1 MAHDLYVKQV
11 KETYIERERSRESTM
26 KELLYGPVVGQLSE
40 QGNDGVEGIDQEMNE
55 GKTESDKNDVS
66 STNPQKL
73 SFANITQV
81 LYVLFVTSLDF
92 SFFIT
97 VCTVLLS
104 YTVFVC
110 CIYLFVTDGWKLSN
124 VENFW

>member
-55 GKTESDKNDVS
+55 GKTESDKNDVAW
-66 STNPQKL
+66 N
-73 SFANITQV
+73 
-81 LYVLFVTSLDF
+81 
-92 SFFIT
+92 
-97 VCTVLLS
+97 
-104 YTVFVC
+104 
-110 CIYLFVTDGWKLSN
+110 
-124 VENFW
+124 